1 VRRALPT
8 GSPEEKLRTLKR
20 RIVACRRCPRLRS
33 YCTRVAREKKPRFRS
48 WTYWG
53 KPVPGFGD
61 PEAELLVVGLA
72 PAAHGSN
79 RTGRMFTGDRSGNLL
94 VSTLHRYGFASIDTS
109 EDISDGLQL
118 RRAYLTAA
126 VRCAPPQ
133 NKPTRNEIANCSEY
147 LARELEILDKA
158 CVVLTLGRIAFE
170 SYLNAIAQ
178 LDPNL
183 ELKEVRFKHGA
194 LNNIGDARHPF
205 LLASYH
211 PSPQNT
217 QTGRLT
223 PEMWD
228 SIFDSLAQLIGKN
241 R

>member
-1 VRRALPT
+1 LST
-8 GSPEEKLRTLKR
+8 GSPEQKLETLRR
-20 RIVACRRCPRLRS
+20 RIVACRRCPRLRR
-33 YCTRVAREKKPRFRS
+33 YCARVAREKKPRFRS

-94 VSTLHRYGFASIDTS
+94 VATLHRYGFASVDTS
-109 EDISDGLQL
+109 EDIDDRLQL

-126 VRCAPPQ
+126 VRCAPPE
-133 NKPTRNEIANCSEY
+133 NKPTRNEIANCSGY
-147 LARELEILDKA
+147 LARELDILDKA
-158 CVVLTLGRIAFE
+158 RVVLTLGRIAFK
-170 SYLNAIAQ
+170 SYLDAIAQ
-178 LDPNL
+178 LNPNL
-183 ELKEVRFKHGA
+183 GLKGVRFEHGT
-194 LNNIGDARHPF
+194 LHNIGEARHPL

-228 SIFDSLAQLIGKN
+228 SIFGSVARLIGKN

>member
-1 VRRALPT
+1 MRKALPT
-8 GSPEEKLRTLKR
+8 DIPDALETLSR
-20 RIVACRRCPRLRS
+20 RIVACHRCSRLRR
-33 YCTRVAREKKPRFRS
+33 YCARVARERKRQFRS

-61 PEAELLVVGLA
+61 PRAELLVVGLA

-94 VSTLHRYGFASIDTS
+94 VATLHRHGFASIATS
-109 EDISDGLQL
+109 EHIDDGLQL

-133 NKPTRNEIANCSEY
+133 NNPTRNEIANCSEY

-158 CVVLTLGRIAFE
+158 RVVLTLGRIAFE
-170 SYLNAIAQ
+170 SYLHAITQ
-178 LDPNL
+178 LDADL
-183 ELKEVRFKHGA
+183 ELKGFRFKHGA
-194 LNNIGDARHPF
+194 LHNIGETRHPF

-228 SIFDSLAQLIGKN
+228 SVFDSVARLIAKN
-241 R
+241 Q